1 MNTKTKFQ
9 LPNTKRCI
17 VLWYRNGKPN
27 QTTITTPNNCEGLQ
41 TEMLRHKVG
50 YSEIRAVMMD
60 TTSELRTV
68 TGVNGLALANSMH
81 KF

>member
-1 MNTKTKFQ
+1 MKTKFK

-17 VLWYRNGKPN
+17 VLWYRNGKP
-27 QTTITTPNNCEGLQ
+27 QTTTITTPVNCEGLQ

-60 TTSELRTV
+60 TTSELRDVST
-68 TGVNGLALANSMH
+68 VNGAALAHSMH
-81 KF
+81 NF